1 MMKREGTEKWKCIYE
16 IHVFFD
22 QPLDYGQEKKNLFM
36 QVINKAMHFFYLLT
50 HTGESRICKGWK
62 LTIKE

>member
-22 QPLDYGQEKKNLFM
+22 QPLDYAQEKKKSLHAGY
-36 QVINKAMHFFYLLT
+36 K
-50 HTGESRICKGWK
+50 
-62 LTIKE
+62 